1 MAEKYKGSG
10 IFPSAQDQSEHDQ
23 SDRHDHHARHDHC
36 DCYDHRDHHDNHEY
50 LDQCDHQTK
59 TATTTNPSPRRVKL
73 SNELKKSSYQ
83 LMLIVEYY

>member
-1 MAEKYKGSG
+1 MISLIVMIIMLVMIIGG
-10 IFPSAQDQSEHDQ
+10 
-23 SDRHDHHARHDHC
+23 R
-36 DCYDHRDHHDNHEY
+36 YDHRDHQDNHDY

>member
-23 SDRHDHHARHDHC
+23 SDRHDHQARHDQ
-36 DCYDHRDHHDNHEY
+36 RDHHDNHDY

>member
-23 SDRHDHHARHDHC
+23 SDCYDHC
-36 DCYDHRDHHDNHEY
+36 DRYGHHDHHDNHDY
-50 LDQCDHQTK
+50 LDQSDHQTK

>member
-10 IFPSAQDQSEHDQ
+10 IFPSAQFQSEHDQ
-23 SDRHDHHARHDHC
+23 SDRHDHHARHDH
-36 DCYDHRDHHDNHEY
+36 RDHHDNHDY

-59 TATTTNPSPRRVKL
+59 TATTTNPSPRRVNL

>member
-1 MAEKYKGSG
+1 LAEKYKGSG

-23 SDRHDHHARHDHC
+23 SDRYDHC
-36 DCYDHRDHHDNHEY
+36 DRYGHHDHHDNHDY
-50 LDQCDHQTK
+50 LDQSDHQTK

>member
-10 IFPSAQDQSEHDQ
+10 IFPSAQDQS
-23 SDRHDHHARHDHC
+23 DRHDHHARHG
-36 DCYDHRDHHDNHEY
+36 HRDHHDNHDY

-59 TATTTNPSPRRVKL
+59 TATTTNPSTRRVKL

>member
-1 MAEKYKGSG
+1 LAEKYKGSG

-23 SDRHDHHARHDHC
+23 SDRHDHQARHDQ
-36 DCYDHRDHHDNHEY
+36 RDHHDNHDY

>member
-1 MAEKYKGSG
+1 LAEKYKGSG

-23 SDRHDHHARHDHC
+23 SDRHDHH
-36 DCYDHRDHHDNHEY
+36 DHHDNHDY

>member
-1 MAEKYKGSG
+1 LAEKYKGSG

-23 SDRHDHHARHDHC
+23 SDRYDHC
-36 DCYDHRDHHDNHEY
+36 DRYGHHDHHDNHDY

>member
-10 IFPSAQDQSEHDQ
+10 IFPSAQDQS
-23 SDRHDHHARHDHC
+23 DRHDHHARHG
-36 DCYDHRDHHDNHEY
+36 HRDHHDNHDY

>member
-23 SDRHDHHARHDHC
+23 SDRHDHQARHDH
-36 DCYDHRDHHDNHEY
+36 HDHHDNHDY
-50 LDQCDHQTK
+50 LDQSDHQTK

>member
-1 MAEKYKGSG
+1 LAEKYKGSG

-23 SDRHDHHARHDHC
+23 SDRHDHQARH
-36 DCYDHRDHHDNHEY
+36 DHRDHHDNHDY

>member
-23 SDRHDHHARHDHC
+23 SDRHDHQAR
-36 DCYDHRDHHDNHEY
+36 YDHRDHHDNHDY

>member
-1 MAEKYKGSG
+1 LAEKYKGSG

-23 SDRHDHHARHDHC
+23 SDRHDHHARHG
-36 DCYDHRDHHDNHEY
+36 HRDHHDNHDY

>member
-23 SDRHDHHARHDHC
+23 SDRYDHC
-36 DCYDHRDHHDNHEY
+36 DRYGHHDHHDNHD
-50 LDQCDHQTK
+50 LDQSDHQTK

>member
-23 SDRHDHHARHDHC
+23 SDRHDHC
-36 DCYDHRDHHDNHEY
+36 DRYDHQDRHNDY
-50 LDQCDHQTK
+50 LNQCDHQTK